1 MQQKISQKV
10 IFFLLIKLICQG
22 VRKLQESSNKYDLI
36 NGIKRNVENRDLRN
50 NKSDNK
56 LLEIS
61 RQKYELLTGAS
72 VIPKTSNKEEE
83 YICKRQYIL

>member
-1 MQQKISQKV
+1 MQQNN
-10 IFFLLIKLICQG
+10 
-22 VRKLQESSNKYDLI
+22 LQESMDRYDLI
-36 NGIKRNVENRDLRN
+36 NGINRNVENRDLRN
-50 NKSDNK
+50 NESGNK

-72 VIPKTSNKEEE
+72 VIPKTSDKEEG

>member
-1 MQQKISQKV
+1 MQKNID
-10 IFFLLIKLICQG
+10 
-22 VRKLQESSNKYDLI
+22 KYDLL

-61 RQKYELLTGAS
+61 RQKYELLTGEN
-72 VIPKTSNKEEE
+72 VIQKINNKEEE

>member
-22 VRKLQESSNKYDLI
+22 GRRLQENIDKYDLL

-50 NKSDNK
+50 NKSGNK

-72 VIPKTSNKEEE
+72 VIPKTSDKEEE
-83 YICKRQYIL
+83 CIYKRQYIL

>member
-1 MQQKISQKV
+1 MQKNID
-10 IFFLLIKLICQG
+10 
-22 VRKLQESSNKYDLI
+22 KYDLL

-61 RQKYELLTGAS
+61 RQKYELLTGAN
-72 VIPKTSNKEEE
+72 VIPKINNKEEE

>member
-10 IFFLLIKLICQG
+10 IFSLLIKLMCQG
-22 VRKLQESSNKYDLI
+22 VKNMQKSLKTYDLI
-36 NGIKRNVENRDLRN
+36 NGIKKNVENSGLRN
-50 NKSDNK
+50 NESDNK
-56 LLEIS
+56 LLKTS

-83 YICKRQYIL
+83 YICKSHYIV